1 MITRVVGYIR
11 VSTEHQADGGVSLD
25 AQRAELA
32 AYAVAMDL
40 ELLKAIKARKDPPGA
55 FRAWALAQS
64 WPRFCTIVRI
74 VSGEIRREVMRHGDQ
89 DEDEDDDPEA

>member
-1 MITRVVGYIR
+1 MSMRTAHLLWG
-11 VSTEHQADGGVSLD
+11 ED
-25 AQRAELA
+25 
-32 AYAVAMDL
+32 AVALALAEPEPDEVTD

-74 VSGEIRREVMRHGDQ
+74 VSGEIRREVMRHGDEDQ
-89 DEDEDDDPEA
+89 DGNDEA

>member
-1 MITRVVGYIR
+1 MTMRTAHYLWG
-11 VSTEHQADGGVSLD
+11 E
-25 AQRAELA
+25 E
-32 AYAVAMDL
+32 AVAVALAEPDPDPVTD